1 MSAPSTVEVSI
12 WCAGAWRLGRFD
24 ETGLNVFANTTDAAW
39 RSFYAALL
47 IAPLWLLV
55 SVLQYVVDPV
65 DATEKTSL
73 FRYLTVDVISYI
85 IGWTAFPVIMAG
97 VCEQLGRTIAYPR
110 FVAAYNWSML
120 IQNMVYLPIILA
132 SLSGLIPEQ
141 AAIFLSLITLI
152 WALAFEAF
160 VIKSALKIP
169 LSRAA
174 AFTAFDLFL
183 AFLIGAT
190 ADVVL

>member
-1 MSAPSTVEVSI
+1 MPAPSPVEVTV

-24 ETGLNVFANTTDAAW
+24 ATGLAAFANSTDAAW
-39 RSFYAALL
+39 RSFFAAILV
-47 IAPLWLLV
+47 APLWVLV
-55 SVLQYVVDPV
+55 SLLQFAVSTDGASDVSLGRY
-65 DATEKTSL
+65 ATVEA
-73 FRYLTVDVISYI
+73 ISYV

-97 VCEQLGRTIAYPR
+97 VCDSIGRRDAYLR

-120 IQNMVYLPIILA
+120 IQNVVYLPVVLA
-132 SLSGLIPEQ
+132 GQAGLIPGEG
-141 AAIFLSLITLI
+141 ALFLMVVTLL

-160 VIKSALKIP
+160 VIKESLQIPMAWAIAL
-169 LSRAA
+169 
-174 AFTAFDLFL
+174 TVGDLIL

>member
-1 MSAPSTVEVSI
+1 MAAPSPVEVTV

-24 ETGLNVFANTTDAAW
+24 ATGLAAFANTVDAAW
-39 RSFYAALL
+39 RSFFAAALVF
-47 IAPLWLLV
+47 PLWLLV
-55 SVLQYVVDPV
+55 SVLQYAVTAETAPE
-65 DATEKTSL
+65 AS
-73 FRYLTVDVISYI
+73 FARYLTVDMISYV

-97 VCEQLGRTIAYPR
+97 VCDSIGRSGVYLR

-120 IQNMVYLPIILA
+120 IQSIIYLPVVIAGQI
-132 SLSGLIPEQ
+132 GLVPGEG
-141 AAIFLSLITLI
+141 AMLLMLVALT

-160 VIKSALKIP
+160 VIKEALAIP
-169 LSRAA
+169 MPWAA
-174 AFTAFDLFL
+174 GLTAFDLVL